1 MIAVL
6 GGLGAACAFATAM
19 LCSSRSARMIG
30 SYSALSFVMLVGLAI
45 TVPWTVA
52 VGVPDELGARAF
64 GWLLVSG
71 AGNVVG
77 LLLSYSALRVGKV
90 GIVAPIVSTEGAIA
104 AVIAVLAGE
113 SIAPGAGVTLAVIVA
128 GIVLAGI
135 TQAGGNTATAG
146 SGGRTTLLAIAAAL
160 AFGASLYAT
169 ARVSEELPLVWAIL
183 PARVIGV
190 VAVAVP
196 LFLSSRLLLTRP
208 ALPLVVT
215 SGVAEIVGFGLFALG
230 SRHGI
235 AVSAVLAS
243 QFAGIAAVVAFFLF
257 RERLARVQI
266 AGVVVIVAGVAVLSW
281 LQA

>member
-1 MIAVL
+1 
-6 GGLGAACAFATAM
+6 
-19 LCSSRSARMIG
+19 MIG

>member
-1 MIAVL
+1 VIAVL

-169 ARVSEELPLVWAIL
+169 ARVSEELPLAWAVL

>member
-169 ARVSEELPLVWAIL
+169 ARVSEELPLAWAVL